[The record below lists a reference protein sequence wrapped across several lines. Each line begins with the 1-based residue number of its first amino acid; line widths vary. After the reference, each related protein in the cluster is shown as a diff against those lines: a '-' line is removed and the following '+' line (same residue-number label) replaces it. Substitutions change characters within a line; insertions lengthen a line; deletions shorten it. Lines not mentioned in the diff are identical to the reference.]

1 MREVVKLSGFVLLII
16 GTLGLIITEIITH
29 WGGAVV
35 WQYLT
40 LTFGAVN
47 VLGFATLAFA
57 HWGMRHI

>member
-1 MREVVKLSGFVLLII
+1 MKEVVKLSGFILLII

-40 LTFGAVN
+40 LTFGAIN
-47 VLGFATLAFA
+47 VVGFVILAFVFWVA
-57 HWGMRHI
+57 RE